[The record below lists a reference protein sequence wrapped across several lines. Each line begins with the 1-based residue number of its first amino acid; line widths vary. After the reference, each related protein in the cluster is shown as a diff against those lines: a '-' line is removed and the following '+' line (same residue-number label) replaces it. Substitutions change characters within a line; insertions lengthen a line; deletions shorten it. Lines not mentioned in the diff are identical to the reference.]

1 MPFAELDTDDGGALF
16 GRRRPMLRMSDKPKF
31 AFTVAHVVAMQIV
44 DELTPACE
52 YGRIVI
58 AGSLR
63 RCEKAVGDIEIVY
76 VPKFVDGTPPGEL
89 VERSIDLSIGKI
101 WNLIDVGVLVRR
113 QNTNGS
119 DTFGPR
125 NKLMRHVQSQIPVDL
140 FATDERSWANY
151 LVCRTGPAAFNIRV
165 ANRARALGWKW
176 HPYDAGFSR
185 QRGLGVVEWQII
197 RSEEQLFEFLG
208 WQYCQPW
215 ERAAGNS
222 PVSATRRS
230 EEKTGVEAQS
240 AKAEPATQKPG
251 LEAGR
256 AHA

>member
-1 MPFAELDTDDGGALF
+1 
-16 GRRRPMLRMSDKPKF
+16 MSDKPKF

-44 DELTPACE
+44 EALEPGCE
-52 YGRIVI
+52 RIVI

-63 RCEKAVGDIEIVY
+63 RCEKTVGDIEIVY
-76 VPKFVDGTPPGEL
+76 VPKFVDATPPGEL

-140 FATDERSWANY
+140 FATDERSWFNY

-165 ANRARALGWKW
+165 ANRARELGWKW
-176 HPYDAGFSR
+176 HPYDRGFSR
-185 QRGLGVVEWQII
+185 VRTGSTVIEWQVI
-197 RSEEQLFEFLG
+197 RTEEHLFEFLG

>member
-1 MPFAELDTDDGGALF
+1 
-16 GRRRPMLRMSDKPKF
+16 MSDKPKF
-31 AFTVAHVVAMQIV
+31 DFSVAHVIATQIV
-44 DELTPACE
+44 SELEPACE
-52 YGRIVI
+52 RITI

-63 RCEKAVGDIEIVY
+63 RCEKTVGDIEILY
-76 VPKFVDGTPPGEL
+76 CPRYTTGKRPGDL
-89 VERSIDLSIGKI
+89 VASTIDLSLAKI
-101 WNLIDVGVLVRR
+101 WDLINAGVLVRR

-125 NKLMRHVQSQIPVDL
+125 NKLMRHASGIPVDL

-165 ANRARALGWKW
+165 ATRARALGWKW
-176 HPYDAGFSR
+176 HPYDCGFSR
-185 QRGLGVVEWQII
+185 KRCGGELIEWQVI

-208 WQYCQPW
+208 WPYCQPW

-222 PVSATRRS
+222 PVSATRSS

-251 LEAGR
+251 KEAGR